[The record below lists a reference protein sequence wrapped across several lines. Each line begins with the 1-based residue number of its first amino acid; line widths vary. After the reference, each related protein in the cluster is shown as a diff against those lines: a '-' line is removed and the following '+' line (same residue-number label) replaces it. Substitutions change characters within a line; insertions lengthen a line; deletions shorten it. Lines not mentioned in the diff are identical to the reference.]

1 MPSSLTGIAKLAH
14 SAPSLLHKRET
25 EYFQIPTYE
34 LLNRCTSQRMPF
46 EWTINPYRGC
56 EFGCK
61 YCYARY
67 THEFMELRE
76 PEDFERKIFAK
87 QWNPVSFRERLRK
100 IDPAQRIAIGTAT
113 DPYQPAERKYQLTR
127 SILEVFASMSGR
139 ELSLVTKSDLVRR
152 DADLLAAIAR
162 RNKLYVGITVTTIDT
177 ELARML
183 EPMAP
188 RPDLRLAAVQSLSEA
203 GVPVG
208 VLCCPLLPLIN
219 DREPQ
224 LDALAAAAKLAGAQ
238 WLASNVVFL
247 TEPARRVF
255 FPFLAEKFPHLERR
269 YREKFQ
275 RGAFLRGEYPKMLQE
290 RFRRIRNAHGL
301 SSRFPDYQPE
311 EWAEGAPQ
319 QLPLLIS

>member
-1 MPSSLTGIAKLAH
+1 VPPPLTGIAKLAH
-14 SAPSLLHKRET
+14 SAPSLLLKNQA

-34 LLNRCTSQRMPF
+34 LLNRCTSTRMPF

-67 THEFMELRE
+67 THEFMEFHD
-76 PEDFERKIFAK
+76 PADFERKIFAK
-87 QWNPVSFRERLRK
+87 QWNPAAFRDRLRK

-113 DPYQPAERKYQLTR
+113 DPYQPAERKYNLTR
-127 SILEVFASMSGR
+127 SILEVFASLTGR
-139 ELSLVTKSDLVRR
+139 QLSLVTKSDLVKR
-152 DADLLAAIAR
+152 DADLLASIAR
-162 RNKLYVGITVTTIDT
+162 RNKLYVSLTVTTTDA
-177 ELARML
+177 ELARIL

-188 RPDLRLAAVQSLSEA
+188 RPDLRLDAVKTLSQA
-203 GVPVG
+203 QVPVG

-224 LDALAAAAKLAGAQ
+224 LNSLAAAAKQAGAQ

-247 TEPARRVF
+247 TEPARRIF

-269 YREKFQ
+269 YREKFS
-275 RGAFLRGEYPKMLQE
+275 RNAYLRGEYPKMLQN
-290 RFRRIRNAHGL
+290 RFRRIRAAHGL
-301 SSRFPDYQPE
+301 TSRFPDYQPGD
-311 EWAEGAPQ
+311 WAEAAPQ